1 MPAQAPDTAPSR
13 LRWRNSL
20 YPSQKQHRGELSSSV
35 RIQQGPRTWCRGS
48 GRLRVHPAGAT
59 VPVPQP
65 FFFSHGTWH
74 SLPGSHPNS
83 EASEPRGWALQ
94 KRNRQPRS
102 LAEQP
107 ACSQKN
113 RGKPPGGS
121 LPACPRSELAAGS
134 APGCSPSLGCFARI
148 QIINSPR
155 GFLGVVK
162 AQKGR

>member
-1 MPAQAPDTAPSR
+1 MLAQAPDTAPSR

-74 SLPGSHPNS
+74 SLPASHPNS

-94 KRNRQPRS
+94 KEDVSPKASQS
-102 LAEQP
+102 SQP
-107 ACSQKN
+107 AHKRIGGSCREARCQPAHARSSQKAQ
-113 RGKPPGGS
+113 PP
-121 LPACPRSELAAGS
+121 PA
-134 APGCSPSLGCFARI
+134 APL
-148 QIINSPR
+148 
-155 GFLGVVK
+155 LGVLHVSK
-162 AQKGR
+162 L